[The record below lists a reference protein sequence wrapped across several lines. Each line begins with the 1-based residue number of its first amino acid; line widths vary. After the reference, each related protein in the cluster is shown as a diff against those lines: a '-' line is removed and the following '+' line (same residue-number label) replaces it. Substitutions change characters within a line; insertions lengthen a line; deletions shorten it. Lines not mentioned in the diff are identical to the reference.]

1 MNSEGLILFFL
12 VGLAMVGGGIIVS
25 LLLAPNPKIK
35 KEVKEETYECGIPTE
50 GASWVQFKIGYYLFA
65 IIFLIF
71 DVEII
76 FMVPWAVVMK
86 DMGTTAFVEIIIFMM
101 IVLLGLFYAYKK
113 NVLKWD

>member
-12 VGLAMVGGGIIVS
+12 VGVLMVGTGILVS
-25 LLLAPNPKIK
+25 SLLAPKSKNT
-35 KEVKEETYECGIPTE
+35 VKEETYECGVPTQ
-50 GASWVQFKIGYYLFA
+50 GASWVQYKIGYYLFA

-86 DMGTTAFVEIIIFMM
+86 DLGLVAFVEISIFLL
-101 IVLLGLFYAYKK
+101 IVILGLFYAYKK

>member
-1 MNSEGLILFFL
+1 MNSEALILFFI
-12 VGLAMVGGGIIVS
+12 VGLAMVGGGIIIS
-25 LLLAPNPKIK
+25 LLLAPKSKNT
-35 KEVKEETYECGIPTE
+35 VKEETYECGIPTE

-65 IIFLIF
+65 ILFLIF

-86 DMGTTAFVEIIIFMM
+86 DMGMVAFVEISIFLM
-101 IVLLGLFYAYKK
+101 IVVLGLFYAYKK